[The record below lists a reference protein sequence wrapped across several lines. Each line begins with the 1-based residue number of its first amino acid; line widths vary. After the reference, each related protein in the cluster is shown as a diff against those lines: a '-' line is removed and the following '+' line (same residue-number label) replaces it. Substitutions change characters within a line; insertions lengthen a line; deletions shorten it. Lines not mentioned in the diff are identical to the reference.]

1 MGDSDPF
8 ECRLTFLSLLEKLN
22 ASQQSITKVANYAV
36 RHRKVAEDLY
46 RCLVDELE
54 QASINARLNI
64 VYVLDA
70 IFALSHK
77 ARFTG
82 YHDLTRKDLTR
93 IIEAVVPNDSKGIV
107 NVANTRKII
116 NNWRRRGYF
125 EPSELDEAEKPLRER
140 EASASSQTGGSKAD
154 EGGGFS
160 KEDMLRRMEEDRER
174 HKRFKE
180 DLWIRPSDESLDAE
194 FQQLWDNTEAL
205 VPENDYEVMMLQ
217 NMLRLPHY
225 AWHMMLSQRPG
236 SATQQ
241 PPQHTNGSTINT
253 TTTTTT
259 DDNIP
264 TQEPNNESNNSNATA
279 TSPIPTTTTT
289 TMTPDPTEDISSN
302 VPSAPPPPSS
312 SSPPQQP
319 PPPPPS

>member
-1 MGDSDPF
+1 M
-8 ECRLTFLSLLEKLN
+8 
-22 ASQQSITKVANYAV
+22 

-70 IFALSHK
+70 IFALSQK

-93 IIEAVVPNDSKGIV
+93 IIQAVVPNDSKGIV

-125 EPSELDEAEKPLRER
+125 EPNELDEAEKPLLER
-140 EASASSQTGGSKAD
+140 ETSSSSQTGGSKAD

-180 DLWIRPSDESLDAE
+180 DIWIRPSDESLDAE

-236 SATQQ
+236 SATQSQ
-241 PPQHTNGSTINT
+241 QHTNGSTDNT
-253 TTTTTT
+253 TAT
-259 DDNIP
+259 DDHIS
-264 TQEPNNESNNSNATA
+264 TQDPNNDSNNSKATA
-279 TSPIPTTTTT
+279 TSPTTTT
-289 TMTPDPTEDISSN
+289 ENINSN
-302 VPSAPPPPSS
+302 VPSAPSPSS
-312 SSPPQQP
+312 SSSPML
-319 PPPPPS
+319 S

>member
-125 EPSELDEAEKPLRER
+125 EPNELDQAEKPLRER
-140 EASASSQTGGSKAD
+140 ETSSSSQTVGSNTD

-241 PPQHTNGSTINT
+241 PQHANGSTNNT
-253 TTTTTT
+253 TG
-259 DDNIP
+259 DDDIP
-264 TQEPNNESNNSNATA
+264 TQQDPNNSNNSNATA
-279 TSPIPTTTTT
+279 TSPPIT
-289 TMTPDPTEDISSN
+289 DND
-302 VPSAPPPPSS
+302 VPSAPSPSSPPPS
-312 SSPPQQP
+312 
-319 PPPPPS
+319 